1 MPNFPG
7 LKLYPLNGTLGAVRD
22 AGSITKSPQT
32 GRARGG
38 TQQDYNANMRGLGV
52 RVDRKPKKPYP

>member
-7 LKLYPLNGTLGAVRD
+7 LKLYPLNGTLGPVRD
-22 AGSITKSPQT
+22 SGSITKSPQT

-38 TQQDYNANMRGLGV
+38 TSPDYNASLRGLGA
-52 RVDRKPKKPYP
+52 RVDKKPRRPYP